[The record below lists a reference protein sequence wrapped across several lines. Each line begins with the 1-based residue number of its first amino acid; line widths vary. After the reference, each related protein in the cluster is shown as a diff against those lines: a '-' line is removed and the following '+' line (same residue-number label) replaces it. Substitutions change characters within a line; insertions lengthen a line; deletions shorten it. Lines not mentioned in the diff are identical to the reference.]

1 MRTETI
7 GYRAFLLRVWTRPE
21 GGGARASI
29 RDVETGETHAFDDL
43 DRLRDWLGR
52 EVHTNAGR
60 GSTVASTGTRRGSS
74 RVSGPR
80 LNDDIDAHDDEVA
93 QPG

>member
-21 GGGARASI
+21 GGDARASI

-43 DRLRDWLGR
+43 DRLREWLGAEICTTSKR
-52 EVHTNAGR
+52 R
-60 GSTVASTGTRRGSS
+60 STVTNRGTQSGAA
-74 RVSGPR
+74 RVTRPRVGDDADTLDGESGER
-80 LNDDIDAHDDEVA
+80 D
-93 QPG
+93 